1 VCCFL
6 NSYIIRVHFTTDYS
20 YFEIIYSFRL
30 TPLDLIHLFID
41 ERISLDRNGKTH
53 VVKTLHESVHWKI
66 QKKNEQHAFKTNKG
80 RKRVVIEPG
89 DWIWVHMH
97 NERFPGYKRSKLMS

>member
-1 VCCFL
+1 MCCFL

-30 TPLDLIHLFID
+30 TPFDLIHLFID
-41 ERISLDRNGKTH
+41 ERNSLDRNGKTH

-89 DWIWVHMH
+89 HWIWVHMH
-97 NERFPGYKRSKLMS
+97 NERFPEYKRSKLMS